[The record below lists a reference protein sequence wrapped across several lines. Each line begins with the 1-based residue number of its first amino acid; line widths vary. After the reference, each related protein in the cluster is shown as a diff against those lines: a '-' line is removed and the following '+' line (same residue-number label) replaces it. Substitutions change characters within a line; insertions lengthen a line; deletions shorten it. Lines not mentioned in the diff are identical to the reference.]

1 MRLHPAPGDQK
12 GQDAQPEGS
21 PCPAVEALENFLQ
34 STPRS
39 ESDQEKQADQ
49 DRALNADAFLAFAG
63 VKGNNPEQKSLKTL
77 QPGYGQSHPDIR
89 IGQETDLER
98 PG

>member
-1 MRLHPAPGDQK
+1 MRLHPDRSDQK
-12 GQDAQPEGS
+12 GKDDQPEGN
-21 PCPAVEALENFLQ
+21 PCPAVEALENFPQ
-34 STPRS
+34 SAPRS

-49 DRALNADAFLAFAG
+49 DRALNGDAFLAFAG
-63 VKGNNPEQKSLKTL
+63 VEGNNPEQKSLKTL

-89 IGQETDLER
+89 IGQEADLER